1 MKSQA
6 YFEKI
11 HKQIEIRLQESQT
24 SIRLAVAWFTDQK
37 LFDIICEKAKN
48 GIKVELIIANH
59 EINQDSSIDFR
70 KLKQNEGSLYWIGK
84 GYKYEA
90 LMHNKFCIID
100 NRVLITGSYNWTQK
114 AKSNHES
121 ITVIEEDDNLIF
133 DFNQEFDKIINK
145 YFNKENV
152 EIDWGKVI
160 IRLETL
166 LNVIRL
172 EDEEDINY
180 QSDKIKSLLLKK
192 ATDEKTAT
200 ISSILNLCK
209 KKEFSSAVN
218 AIQEFTR
225 IYKQIT
231 IYQDPLVPA
240 LQLEIRGL
248 EFQVSSLEDEKT
260 DIEKLISNYQSQYNI
275 ELGDLIKK
283 ILLLKKQ
290 LAKFDVEQDKEN
302 EEKQKEYNE
311 ASSDYDDFSKS
322 YEENLKEPKP
332 FELNEE
338 KLKEL
343 KQNYRKATKLCHPD
357 KVTDGQKEQAQR
369 VFTELKTAY
378 DNNDLEKVND
388 ILANLEKGIFKSQG
402 ETITQKDKLLIIK
415 QELELKRK
423 VLVESLHKLKIS
435 DVYQKIGNL
444 DDWEAH
450 FLLSK
455 QKFTRVLES
464 LQNKYDKVSYG
475 E

>member
-11 HKQIEIRLQESQT
+11 HKQIEIRLQEADT
-24 SIRLAVAWFTDQK
+24 SIRLAVAWFTDQR
-37 LFDIICEKAKN
+37 LFHLICEKAKS
-48 GIKVELIIANH
+48 GIDVELIIANH
-59 EINQDSSIDFR
+59 EINQDSNINFR
-70 KLKQNEGSLYWIGK
+70 QLKESGGHVYWIGT
-84 GYKYEA
+84 GYRYEA

-100 NRVLITGSYNWTQK
+100 NHVLITGSYNWTQK

-121 ITVIEEDDNLIF
+121 ITVIEDDDNLIL

-145 YFNKENV
+145 YFNKENTEV
-152 EIDWGKVI
+152 DWGKVI

-180 QSDKIKSLLLKK
+180 QSDKIKSLLPKK
-192 ATDEKTAT
+192 ADDEKITT
-200 ISSILNLCK
+200 IISILNLCK
-209 KKEFSSAVN
+209 KREYSNAVN

-225 IYKQIT
+225 KYKQIA
-231 IYQDPLVPA
+231 IYNDPMVPA

-260 DIEKLISNYQSQYNI
+260 DIEKLISGYQSEYNI
-275 ELGDLIKK
+275 QLGDLIKK
-283 ILLLKKQ
+283 ILFLKKQ
-290 LAKFDVEQDKEN
+290 LAKYDVDQDIEN
-302 EEKQKEYNE
+302 EEKQKEYDE
-311 ASSDYDDFSKS
+311 ASNDYDDFSKAH
-322 YEENLKEPKP
+322 EENLKEPKP

-357 KVTDGQKEQAQR
+357 KVTDEQKEQAQR

-378 DNNDLEKVND
+378 DNNDLEKVNAM
-388 ILANLEKGIFKSQG
+388 LANLEKGIFKSQG
-402 ETITQKDKLLIIK
+402 ETITQKDKLLIVK

-423 VLVESLHKLKIS
+423 ILEEALHKLKLS
-435 DVYQKIGNL
+435 DTYQKIAKL

-450 FLLSK
+450 FLKSK
-455 QKFTRVLES
+455 QKFTSVLES
-464 LQNKYDKVSYG
+464 LKNKYEKGSHG